1 MRASTILS
9 LNWLLHE
16 KSTLR
21 NKQKTV
27 TVNKIS
33 LKIESPTIKG
43 GKESCEWGVR
53 MDEEHRRDESNKNIV
68 KGLSELFWFQMA
80 RS

>member
-9 LNWLLHE
+9 RNWLLHE

-21 NKQKTV
+21 NKKKTV

-33 LKIESPTIKG
+33 LKIESPTIKEG
-43 GKESCEWGVR
+43 NESCEWGVK
-53 MDEEHRRDESNKNIV
+53 MDEEHCRDESKKNVV
-68 KGLSELFWFQMA
+68 KGLSELFWFQMV